1 MNITSYP
8 QFHLYLLTLHLML
21 IKSQLLPQNCDE
33 RCVNATIIN
42 MAYYSAYLYCVL
54 WLEEVEGFFLLD
66 QWEFDDDEEK
76 ISKHK
81 QVRNALNDLNY
92 NNLGSSLQDLFNLRF
107 KADYEPFIDITSREV
122 SDAIKHMEKIIS
134 TLKFE

>member
-42 MAYYSAYLYCVL
+42 RAYYSAYLYCVL